1 MAQAIV
7 SFAAKWIGELMI
19 QEAKLLYGVRDQ
31 VDDLLVELR
40 QMQCFLKDA
49 NAKQI
54 EHEIIRHLVGEIRE
68 VGYDAENV
76 IATFFLKAG
85 PRRRRGIQ
93 NILVRSICISNEF
106 IARHKIGSEINTIKS
121 KIIRFT
127 AGLSSYGLIA
137 MAHERECSSSTL
149 QRSSQLRQTYSHVH
163 EEDFIGFE
171 QDIKILVAQLV
182 SEEAKHCRVVSICDM
197 GGLGKTTL
205 ARKVYRHQDV
215 RCHFD
220 AFTWVSISQQWQ
232 LKDVLQR
239 ILTKLIPEKSGQIVN
254 MIDDQL
260 VKLLYEFQQQRKC
273 LLVLDDIWSSD
284 AWVSLSPAFPKVNT
298 GSKIILTSRKKN
310 VITFVDPNGFVLE
323 HKCLSKQESWKL
335 FEKKAFPKTD
345 TTEFK
350 VDIMM
355 EKLEMEMVEQ
365 CGGLPLAIVVLGG
378 LLGTNLTL
386 KRPYQL
392 WMAEGFISQEE
403 RGEDETMMHVAER
416 YLGELA
422 QSCMVQVELQP
433 EEYSIIRESRGFRC
447 CRLHDLMRDL
457 CFSKAKEENFHQV
470 IEYGHINQQEH
481 PSSLSM
487 VTSIGGNTYR
497 KIHRLVINLDK
508 KNSNFRLFE
517 QEERAQHIRTILFF
531 TGDDCDYPSG
541 EQLTRLSK
549 ESKFLRVINFDGNTI
564 GNTEGTKEL
573 PREIGNLI
581 LLSIPNVLWKM
592 EGLVHL
598 YLPLFGR
605 FCTKVKLRVDGLR
618 NLETRQNLDS
628 YKVNVRDLFKLPN
641 LRRLENLCV
650 RGKLEDLTMVNNFI
664 LNSNHRLQHT
674 SITIENCDFCSEDG
688 LSLLR
693 QLLGCVCLVRL
704 HIDGFIGKLPQY
716 EHQLLCSSLTF
727 LLLQS
732 SKLKEDPMATLE
744 KLPNLRILFLG
755 SAFVGKE
762 MVCSAHGFPHLKRLS
777 LWYLE
782 IEEWR
787 VDHGAMPKLSSLQIA
802 FCKKLQML
810 PNALRFIPTLQ
821 ELQISCMPKPFNDRL
836 RMVDGQEGEDFH
848 KISHIL
854 SIRFEVSRITL
865 KTSER
870 VIFAKELGR
879 AVMKIKKMK
888 ALLLGRLLSLLKLK
902 VLANHT
908 VYSKLPTIQGFVII
922 HDMSAASL
930 SRNQSSVVNG
940 IEGNAVWEVL
950 VTTCIYSMQRT
961 GVDTGC
967 GR

>member
-1 MAQAIV
+1 MAQAVV
-7 SFAAKWIGELMI
+7 SFATKWIGELMI

-49 NAKQI
+49 DAKQI

-106 IARHKIGSEINTIKS
+106 IARHKIGSEINTIKM
-121 KIIRFT
+121 KKPNTVELFPF
-127 AGLSSYGLIA
+127 
-137 MAHERECSSSTL
+137 C
-149 QRSSQLRQTYSHVH
+149 
-163 EEDFIGFE
+163 
-171 QDIKILVAQLV
+171 
-182 SEEAKHCRVVSICDM
+182 M

-205 ARKVYRHQDV
+205 ARKVYHHQDV

-355 EKLEMEMVEQ
+355 EKLGMEMVEQ
-365 CGGLPLAIVVLGG
+365 CGGLTLAIVVLGG
-378 LLGTNLTL
+378 LLRTNLTL
-386 KRPYQL
+386 SHWQKVQQNFSSYPKRGEYIGGEQDGRVLDVLALSYQDLPYQLKACFLYLGNYPEDFDIDAERLYQL
-392 WMAEGFISQEE
+392 WMVEGFISQEE

-422 QSCMVQVELQP
+422 QRCMVQVELQP

-457 CFSKAKEENFHQV
+457 CLSKAKEENFHQV

-487 VTSIGGNTYR
+487 VTSIGGNTYH

-581 LLSIPNVLWKM
+581 LLRYLGLNMTAFTNLPSSVGNLRHLQTLDLRTSYHRKISIPNVLWKM

-618 NLETRQNLDS
+618 NLETLQNLDS
-628 YKVNVRDLFKLPN
+628 DKVNVRDLFKLPN

-650 RGKLEDLTMVNNFI
+650 RGKLKDLTMVNNFI

-674 SITIENCDFCSEDG
+674 SITIENYG

-704 HIDGFIGKLPQY
+704 RIDGFIGKLPQY
-716 EHQLLCSSLTF
+716 EHQLLCLSLTF
-727 LLLQS
+727 LLLQN
-732 SKLKEDPMATLE
+732 SKLKEDPMATLQ

-762 MVCSAHGFPHLKRLS
+762 MVCSAHGFPHLKRLN

-821 ELQISCMPKPFNDRL
+821 ELQISCMPKAFNDRL
-836 RMVDGQEGEDFH
+836 RVVDGQEGEDFH

-854 SIRFEVSRITL
+854 SIRFEG
-865 KTSER
+865 KTIPFS
-870 VIFAKELGR
+870 G
-879 AVMKIKKMK
+879 
-888 ALLLGRLLSLLKLK
+888 
-902 VLANHT
+902 
-908 VYSKLPTIQGFVII
+908 
-922 HDMSAASL
+922 
-930 SRNQSSVVNG
+930 
-940 IEGNAVWEVL
+940 
-950 VTTCIYSMQRT
+950 
-961 GVDTGC
+961 
-967 GR
+967 

>member
-345 TTEFK
+345 TTE
-350 VDIMM
+350 
-355 EKLEMEMVEQ
+355 
-365 CGGLPLAIVVLGG
+365 
-378 LLGTNLTL
+378 
-386 KRPYQL
+386 RPYQL

-854 SIRFEVSRITL
+854 SIRFE
-865 KTSER
+865 
-870 VIFAKELGR
+870 
-879 AVMKIKKMK
+879 
-888 ALLLGRLLSLLKLK
+888 
-902 VLANHT
+902 ANHT

>member
-1 MAQAIV
+1 MAQAVV

-49 NAKQI
+49 DAKQI

-121 KIIRFT
+121 KITRFT

-137 MAHERECSSSTL
+137 MAHERECSSSML

-355 EKLEMEMVEQ
+355 EKLGMEMVEQ
-365 CGGLPLAIVVLGG
+365 CEGLPLAIVVLGG

-386 KRPYQL
+386 SHWQKVQQNFSSYPKRGEYIGGEQDGRVLDVLALSYQDLPYQLKACFLYLGNYLEDFDIDAERLYQL

-531 TGDDCDYPSG
+531 AGDDCDYPSG
-541 EQLTRLSK
+541 EQLTRISK

-598 YLPLFGR
+598 YLPLFGC

-762 MVCSAHGFPHLKRLS
+762 MVCSAHGFPHLKRLN

-836 RMVDGQEGEDFH
+836 RVVDGQEGEDFH

-854 SIRFEVSRITL
+854 SIRFEG
-865 KTSER
+865 KTIPFS
-870 VIFAKELGR
+870 G
-879 AVMKIKKMK
+879 
-888 ALLLGRLLSLLKLK
+888 
-902 VLANHT
+902 
-908 VYSKLPTIQGFVII
+908 
-922 HDMSAASL
+922 
-930 SRNQSSVVNG
+930 
-940 IEGNAVWEVL
+940 
-950 VTTCIYSMQRT
+950 
-961 GVDTGC
+961 
-967 GR
+967 